1 MAKKKKAEMIRQLF
15 NYTNN
20 YTREQWQN
28 VNQEGY
34 DFAHDEQLK
43 ETEVASLREQ
53 GMPTF
58 TINRILPVVEMLNY
72 YATANNPRWQAVG
85 VEGSD
90 TDVAAVFSDI
100 ADYIWGKSDGDTLYS
115 NAVNDSI
122 TKSLGY
128 LMVEIDKD
136 ADNGMGEVK
145 IGQPEPFDIYVDE
158 KSRDIMFRDASYIMI
173 RKVLPKSH
181 LVKLFPEHK
190 RKIDKSSSDEN
201 ANFSYTRRPIGT
213 GDQKTFL
220 YDDDTMDD
228 MGITAEGEQEPLV
241 EFFEVYEKIKIAYM
255 NVFYRVPPSP
265 EELQAIQQQV
275 QVRMK
280 EMQSEMEVQLMEQ
293 QQQMEQ
299 AVAEG
304 KMIPERYELEM
315 QKAQDMMQQQLQV
328 AEQEYMSELQ
338 AAQSKIENK
347 VISEKEYKVLLKDK
361 TFAVNIVD
369 AVKFYGVRIRQC
381 CIAGDQ
387 LLYEYI
393 LPENVTEYPIVPFHY
408 KWTGTP
414 FPISAVSPLIGKQK
428 EINKSHQIMVHN
440 ASLGSS
446 LRWMFE
452 EGSIDAEMWEKYS
465 AAPGALLPVRPGAER
480 PTPVMPAPLSNAFFT
495 IVQEG
500 KSDMEYLAGIYSSMQ
515 GDTQQQHET
524 FRGML
529 ALDEYGTRRV
539 KQWMKNSIEPA
550 LKQLGTVVMQYSQAI
565 YSANK
570 RFRIVQPSALQ
581 EDREVEINIP
591 IFNDMGEAI
600 SKSMDYSA
608 AKFDVRII
616 SGSTLPINR
625 WAYLAE
631 LKELLQLGVVD
642 DLAVLAE
649 TDIKKKDL
657 IAKRKSLYSQLQGQL
672 QQLQEAMKDKEG
684 TIETLERQL
693 VQAGI
698 KGKVMQAEM
707 EITKQKEQ
715 VKGDTQDAYRQTEA
729 EQKLLQNVMGNEAAT
744 KKKEMQLEIQKARNQ
759 LQSNN
764 KNS

>member
-1 MAKKKKAEMIRQLF
+1 MAKKKVSDKVRQLF
-15 NYTNN
+15 NYSNN
-20 YTREQWQN
+20 FTRQQWQRI
-28 VNQEGY
+28 NQEGY

-43 ETEVASLREQ
+43 EREMASLREQ

-58 TINRILPVVEMLNY
+58 TINRIMPVVEMLNF

-90 TDVAAVFSDI
+90 SDVAAVFSDL
-100 ADYIWGKSDGDTLYS
+100 ADYIWGNSDGSTLYS
-115 NAVNDSI
+115 NAVNDAI
-122 TKSLGY
+122 TKSIGY

-136 ADNGMGEVK
+136 ADAGMGEVK
-145 IGQPEPFDIYVDE
+145 IGQPEPFDMYVDH

-173 RKVLPKSH
+173 RKILPKSH
-181 LVKLFPEHK
+181 LMKLFPEHS
-190 RKIDKSSSDEN
+190 RKINKASSDEN
-201 ANFSYTRRPIGT
+201 SQFSYSKRPVGST
-213 GDQKTFL
+213 DQRSFM
-220 YDDDTMDD
+220 YDDDSMEDI
-228 MGITAEGEQEPLV
+228 GITGDGEQESLV

-255 NVFYRVPPSP
+255 NVFYKVPPSP
-265 EELQAIQQQV
+265 EELQQIQQQV
-275 QVRMK
+275 QVKMK
-280 EMQSEMEVQLMEQ
+280 EMAAEMEVELMEQ
-293 QQQMEQ
+293 QREMEQ

-304 KMIPERYELEM
+304 KMIPERFQLEM
-315 QKAQDMMQQQLQV
+315 EKAQKMMQDQLAAAEQQYMSQLQ
-328 AEQEYMSELQ
+328 AEV
-338 AAQSKIENK
+338 SKIENK
-347 VISEKEYKVLLKDK
+347 IVTDKEFKLLLKNK
-361 TFAVNIVD
+361 TFAVNVVD
-369 AVKFYGVRIRQC
+369 AVKFYGTRIRQSC
-381 CIAGDQ
+381 VAGDQ
-387 LLYEYI
+387 LLYEYV
-393 LPENVTEYPIVPFHY
+393 LPENVTEYPVVPFHF

-452 EGSIDAEMWEKYS
+452 EGSIDAEIWEKYS
-465 AAPGALLPVRPGAER
+465 SAPGALLPVRPGTER
-480 PTPVMPAPLSNAFFT
+480 PTPVLPAPLSNAFFQV
-495 IVQEG
+495 VQEG
-500 KSDMEYLAGIYSSMQ
+500 KQDMEYLAGIYSSMQ

-539 KQWMKNSIEPA
+539 KQWMKNCIEPA

-570 RFRIVQPSALQ
+570 RFRIVQPSAIQ
-581 EDREVEINIP
+581 EDRQVEINIP
-591 IFNDMGEAI
+591 MFNDLGEAI
-600 SKSMDYSA
+600 GKSMDYSA
-608 AKFDVRII
+608 AKFDVKVV
-616 SGSTLPINR
+616 SGSTLPVNR

-649 TDIKKKDL
+649 TDIKRKDL
-657 IAKRKSLYSQLQGQL
+657 IAKRKSLYAQLQGQL
-672 QQLQEAMKDKEG
+672 GQLQETLKDKEG

-715 VKGDTQDAYRQTEA
+715 VKGDIKDSGRETAAQEAVIQD
-729 EQKLLQNVMGNEAAT
+729 MMSNEAAT

-759 LQSNN
+759 LQTNN

>member
-1 MAKKKKAEMIRQLF
+1 MAKKKKADMVRQLF

-228 MGITAEGEQEPLV
+228 MGITAQGEQEPLV

-338 AAQSKIENK
+338 AAQSRIENK